1 MIPPPG
7 RNGRPARQPW
17 RVGAGRRLAPATNLE
32 HLDDLVRIVLLT
44 GTGERLH
51 RPGFGAGLG
60 ASALFEPLSGA
71 LGATVTARARG
82 SLTDALGDRIEVI
95 DVTVTVQDS
104 TLRAAVTYRPLPAG
118 ANRDV
123 LLILPGGAG

>member
-1 MIPPPG
+1 M
-7 RNGRPARQPW
+7 RQPW
-17 RVGAGRRLAPATNLE
+17 RIGGGRRLAPATDLE
-32 HLDDLVRIVLLT
+32 HLDDLVKAVLLT

-60 ASALFEPLSGA
+60 ASTLFEPLSDA

-82 SLTDALGDRIEVI
+82 SLTDALGDRIQVI
-95 DVTVTVQDS
+95 DVVVTVEDS
-104 TLRAAVTYRPLPAG
+104 TLIAAVTYRPLPAG

-123 LLILPGGAG
+123 MLTLPGSAR